1 MCNTKKT
8 GLFFGSF
15 NPIHIGHLI
24 IAEYCIEHSDLCEIW
39 FVISPCNPLKN
50 KTSLLAE
57 HHRLYMAT
65 LAIEN
70 DFRFRVCDIEFK
82 LPYPS
87 YTATTL
93 MRLSEKYPDKEFVLI
108 MGADNMENIKK
119 WRNWEYI
126 IENYKIMVYPRPG
139 FEQQNMEQY
148 PHVTLINAPIM
159 ELSATKIR
167 SNIKAGQQVRYMLP
181 EVVAQYI
188 DEMNFYK
195 K

>member
-1 MCNTKKT
+1 MKI

-24 IAEYCIEHSDLCEIW
+24 IAEYCLEHSDLHEIW
-39 FVISPCNPLKN
+39 FVISPCNPLK
-50 KTSLLAE
+50 KKATLLAE
-57 HHRLYMAT
+57 HHRLYMT
-65 LAIEN
+65 KLAIEDN
-70 DFRFRVCDIEFK
+70 FRFRACDIEFK

-87 YTATTL
+87 YTATSL

-108 MGADNMENIKK
+108 MGADNIENIEK

-126 IENYKIMVYPRPG
+126 LENYQVMVYPRCG
-139 FEQQNMEQY
+139 FEQPNIAKY
-148 PHVTLINAPIM
+148 PQVSYLNAPLM
-159 ELSATKIR
+159 ELSATQIR
-167 SNIKAGQQVRYMLP
+167 ESIKAGQKVHYMLP
-181 EVVAQYI
+181 SAVAHYI